1 MVVQIILIR
10 YAVRMATESMG
21 EDKLQEVKAFFKAVR
36 EGETEGLVDEDEQDA
51 MEAMMSMWSKPF
63 MPNLLNTVIFLVE
76 TSQIIAVMFVNYKG
90 TLEGFRRSVQH
101 NPSTQPMT
109 FVIDSF
115 VLFSLFLRL
124 FVALFPGRPWMK
136 GLLEN
141 HFLFLSVFLCI
152 AFVAF
157 CAWEMNPTFN
167 TMMHLAPFPDDEFR
181 ISVIGLCLASVFG
194 TFVIDRICVILFA
207 PTVGKA
213 MLVEASKT
221 TLWDT
226 LPVFK
231 TMGKVILGL
240 GVVGSGNPL
249 IWIGCAYYYYRT
261 RQAAKAALLKPEQ

>member
-1 MVVQIILIR
+1 
-10 YAVRMATESMG
+10 
-21 EDKLQEVKAFFKAVR
+21 
-36 EGETEGLVDEDEQDA
+36 
-51 MEAMMSMWSKPF
+51 
-63 MPNLLNTVIFLVE
+63 
-76 TSQIIAVMFVNYKG
+76 
-90 TLEGFRRSVQH
+90 
-101 NPSTQPMT
+101 
-109 FVIDSF
+109 
-115 VLFSLFLRL
+115 
-124 FVALFPGRPWMK
+124 MK